1 MRYDFD
7 KIIERKNTQCKKFD
21 DLQQIFG
28 TGEAL
33 PLWVA
38 DMDFQTAEPIIDA
51 LTEKAA
57 HGIFG
62 YAQMPMSYF
71 ESYADWQKKRNGWKI
86 DPSMMSFSQ
95 GVVYSVRTLMM
106 MYTSPDRKILVQTP
120 SYPPFLNLPGEIG
133 RQIVINELRRD
144 ERGIYRMDLEDF
156 EKKAAQGDIGVF
168 ALVNPHNPTGRTWSK
183 EELLA
188 VAGLCLKYKIRIIA
202 DEIHS
207 DIILK
212 EGRHIPTASLSEEIA
227 AITTT
232 CLSPT
237 KTFNLAGLQTSI
249 IHFSSVEDKAL
260 YDAITAKTH
269 VGNSNSFAVCAT
281 ETAFAEGEEWLEQM
295 KDYVYENILF
305 VHNFIRENLPQIKSY
320 IPQGTYLMWLDMRA
334 LGMEPKELMKFMLRK
349 ARLALNGGDAFG
361 TNGEGFMRL
370 NCATRRAVLEQ
381 AMKQLKQAVSADSAR

>member
-1 MRYDFD
+1 MSLSR
-7 KIIERKNTQCKKFD
+7 RH
-21 DLQQIFG
+21 FG
-28 TGEAL
+28 RAVLGSAALAGAVTLAPSGQSKAVAQGAATFKRRLTG
-33 PLWVA
+33 A
-38 DMDFQTAEPIIDA
+38 DMYPAHNWRVGGTDLGIPYVLENGSIGYLMGDTFAGPWPESGGDHRSPVMLRSAADPASPDGIIFDSA
-51 LTEKAA
+51 AKVAGNGRAPELMYNA
-57 HGIFG
+57 HG
-62 YAQMPMSYF
+62 
-71 ESYADWQKKRNGWKI
+71 GWV
-86 DPSMMSFSQ
+86 
-95 GVVYSVRTLMM
+95 G
-106 MYTSPDRKILVQTP
+106 
-120 SYPPFLNLPGEIG
+120 G
-133 RQIVINELRRD
+133 RREL
-144 ERGIYRMDLEDF
+144 
-156 EKKAAQGDIGVF
+156 
-168 ALVNPHNPTGRTWSK
+168 TGRTWSK

-212 EGRHIPTASLSEEIA
+212 EGRNIPTASLSEEIA